1 MVVDKSVL
9 ELIGLL
15 CVTSILLY
23 FIYSQ
28 SKGE

>member
-1 MVVDKSVL
+1 MVVDKIVL
-9 ELIGLL
+9 ELAGLL
-15 CVTSILLY
+15 CVTFVCLY